1 MMMEP
6 SEEPSVDTAEDE
18 SVLQRHRYEELLAD
32 YNKVVKKLEVGDFV
46 NK

>member
-6 SEEPSVDTAEDE
+6 SAEPSLDTADE